1 MRGILKSTIAIM
13 LVTLIAACGAKKN
26 DKQQDVNEKDSLT
39 AADYVEQARF
49 TSLQGDSVDIAEF
62 KGKVVLIDFWETW
75 CKPCL
80 ASFPG
85 IDSLK
90 TAYPDK
96 FEVLAV
102 TPGFTDTEKEAQ
114 NFADNHNYDFTY
126 LMDAQGLHKKL
137 GVRGIPFKV
146 YVDAN
151 GKFIDASMGSS
162 GPTGDYNKIKEIIEK
177 QSAESKGTK

>member
-1 MRGILKSTIAIM
+1 MYGFLKPTIVIL
-13 LVTLIAACGAKKN
+13 LVTLIAACGAKKEK
-26 DKQQDVNEKDSLT
+26 KQQALAETDSLT
-39 AADYVEQARF
+39 AADYVEQAHF
-49 TSLQGDSVDIAEF
+49 TTLEGDSVHISDF
-62 KGKVVLIDFWETW
+62 GGKVVLIDFWETW

-102 TPGFTDTEKEAQ
+102 TPGFTDTKKEAQ
-114 NFADNHNYDFTY
+114 NFADNHDYDFTY
-126 LMDAQGLHKKL
+126 LMDAAGLHKKL

-146 YVDAN
+146 YVDTE
-151 GKFIDASMGSS
+151 GKFIDTSMGSA
-162 GPTGDYNKIKEIIEK
+162 GPTGDYNKIKKIIEK
-177 QSAESKGTK
+177 HSGEK